1 MNAKDNAWLQH
12 AVQQLMQVC
21 TTDSS
26 HPSQDVNIA
35 AHEIFLIR
43 ARWFGICPV
52 FEFAKK

>member
-26 HPSQDVNIA
+26 HPSQDVNIT